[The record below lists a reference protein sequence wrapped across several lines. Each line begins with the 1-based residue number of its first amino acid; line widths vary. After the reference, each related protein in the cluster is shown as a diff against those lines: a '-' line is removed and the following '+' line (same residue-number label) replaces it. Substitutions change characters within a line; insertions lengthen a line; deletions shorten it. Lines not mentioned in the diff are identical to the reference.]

1 MIKHGFKVEYKN
13 NLLILNMFFFLK
25 KNLYRLCDM

>member
-13 NLLILNMFFFLK
+13 NLLILNMFFKK
-25 KNLYRLCDM
+25 KNLYRLYDM